1 MKRFFSI
8 VLAACCAL
16 TLSAQEVIPV
26 SFMGEKPTIGDFAW
40 AFVSAID
47 DDEEVDV
54 DESANAFKQA
64 WIRYRQG
71 AAQPD
76 GETLTVDQRNG
87 FVLYES
93 ADDAHLLR
101 IEMCYWNES
110 DQKHK
115 MVAYCVSSFLDGTY
129 SAGQYDGIRF
139 FRYDNAAKTME
150 PCYEPGFDIEYG
162 TEDGAWI
169 SYALPRSGKDI
180 TVTSWLDGRTTQR
193 ILKWNGHGFSF

>member
-26 SFMGEKPTIGDFAW
+26 SFTGEKPTIADFAW

-54 DESANAFKQA
+54 DESANAFKQ
-64 WIRYRQG
+64 
-71 AAQPD
+71 
-76 GETLTVDQRNG
+76 
-87 FVLYES
+87 
-93 ADDAHLLR
+93 
-101 IEMCYWNES
+101 
-110 DQKHK
+110 
-115 MVAYCVSSFLDGTY
+115 
-129 SAGQYDGIRF
+129 
-139 FRYDNAAKTME
+139 
-150 PCYEPGFDIEYG
+150 
-162 TEDGAWI
+162 AWI